1 MLNDDVLYVFAI
13 SFDFLWLE
21 MEYISNK
28 EKSRDILT
36 ILCKELY
43 PNVKDIVNK
52 YSEKQEEKTI
62 VNEE

>member
-1 MLNDDVLYVFAI
+1 MPNDDVLYVFVI
-13 SFDFLWLE
+13 SFDFLWLK